1 MKLLISS
8 YACAPHHG
16 SEHAVGW
23 NWITEA
29 HRCGHTV
36 WAVVAPNH
44 EDAVRHA
51 CAACPDLSGIT
62 WFFPK
67 VPGWGLKQATEPH
80 WERSYNFL
88 WQLRIVSIAQKLHAR
103 IGFDAVH
110 HLTWG
115 GIRAPTFLGTLSAPL
130 IVGPLGGGETSPKL
144 LRDAF
149 HFKARMTETIRDLS
163 NRAIMLNPLARH
175 GLTRASVIFAKT
187 CDTRLLFT
195 PKMQRKIIDYLEL
208 GLLQRQPPR
217 PNRTAGPPRLLFA
230 GRLLYWKGAH
240 IAIRVLA
247 VLLKQEPQLRLTLVG
262 KGKEQ
267 TRLAAEAAAL
277 GVSSAIDFMPWVSQ
291 NKLFELYRTHDL
303 FVFPSLHDSSGNV
316 VLEALSNGLPVV
328 CLDVGGP
335 KEIVTAE
342 SGVIVST
349 RGRNTE
355 AVAAAMAE
363 EILLI
368 LRSPDRFAR
377 LSIGAVNRANQFAL
391 SERVAQFYDIVLRHV
406 RSEGRTAALF

>member
-1 MKLLISS
+1 
-8 YACAPHHG
+8 
-16 SEHAVGW
+16 
-23 NWITEA
+23 
-29 HRCGHTV
+29 
-36 WAVVAPNH
+36 
-44 EDAVRHA
+44 
-51 CAACPDLSGIT
+51 
-62 WFFPK
+62 